1 MTGQRMLP
9 MAPNFA
15 FAHTKWRQVPPA
27 QLRLPRVTSIAY
39 LTSSPS
45 FLWLFVL
52 PITLLLKTPLVHNHH
67 EIFYNLNKYNNLSSC
82 DDALRF
88 FSMKSWQILHM
99 PACTTPRLYHQLW
112 LLLEGCKLCSSRSR
126 LRLSLCMQIRNIW
139 QSTTSKKKNRNHN
152 CKPMATEPWPVN
164 LYNKLHSL
172 PVTKTPKEFVA
183 HHKPSTNP
191 IVVLNLKILTLV
203 RNAYPQNMNFLRNY

>member
-9 MAPNFA
+9 MAPNSA
-15 FAHTKWRQVPPA
+15 FAYTKWRQVPPA

-88 FSMKSWQILHM
+88 FSMKSWQVHM

-126 LRLSLCMQIRNIW
+126 LRLSLCMQKYNNW
-139 QSTTSKKKNRNHN
+139 QSTTSKKKN
-152 CKPMATEPWPVN
+152 ATTIANQWP
-164 LYNKLHSL
+164 
-172 PVTKTPKEFVA
+172 
-183 HHKPSTNP
+183 PSHD
-191 IVVLNLKILTLV
+191 
-203 RNAYPQNMNFLRNY
+203 Q